1 MPITDIDLTSLS
13 IDERLR
19 LIERLWDSIEQS
31 AAAGNSEATKVVSTW
46 SAMDE
51 DFVAGL
57 EREADE
63 AEKDPNSTTSWKSL
77 LVELKHK
84 YG

>member
-1 MPITDIDLTSLS
+1 MPVPDIDLAALT

-31 AAAGNSEATKVVSTW
+31 AAAGNREAAKVVSTW
-46 SAMDE
+46 SAMDK
-51 DFVAGL
+51 DFVAEL

-63 AEKDPNSTTSWKSL
+63 AEKDPGSTTSWNAL
-77 LVELKHK
+77 LVELKQK

>member
-1 MPITDIDLTSLS
+1 MPITDIELTSLS

-19 LIERLWDSIEQS
+19 LIERIWDSIEQS
-31 AAAGNSEATKVVSTW
+31 AAAGNREAAKVISTW
-46 SAMDE
+46 SVMAE
-51 DFVAGL
+51 DFVAEL

-63 AEKDPNSTTSWKSL
+63 AEKDPDGTISWENL
-77 LVELKHK
+77 LAELKHK

>member
-1 MPITDIDLTSLS
+1 MPGPDIDLTSLS

-19 LIERLWDSIEQS
+19 LIERLWDSIEQA
-31 AAAGNSEATKVVSTW
+31 AAAGDGEAAKVVSSW

-51 DFVAGL
+51 DFMAEL

-63 AEKDPNSTTSWKSL
+63 AEQDPASMTSWKTL
-77 LVELKHK
+77 LVELKQK